1 MVKKYKQIAVEIK
14 HEIVLEYGA
23 KICYAEK
30 GKLLL
35 NKKKSHGLLPKLKN
49 ELAKLENLCN
59 GWQPRPGELMTKRF
73 PNT

>member
-1 MVKKYKQIAVEIK
+1 MKKYKQIAVEIK
-14 HEIVLEYGA
+14 HEILLEYGA

-35 NKKKSHGLLPKLKN
+35 NKKKSHGLLPKLKTN
-49 ELAKLENLCN
+49 WRSWKNLCN
-59 GWQPRPGELMTKRF
+59 GWQPRPGELMTKKF